1 VTAAPL
7 QTKPLMR
14 HGTVTT
20 SDTGLV
26 ENQVF
31 NQNEKMQEC
40 ILLYVLLQHPCP
52 F

>member
-20 SDTGLV
+20 SDTGVV
-26 ENQVF
+26 EKQ
-31 NQNEKMQEC
+31 
-40 ILLYVLLQHPCP
+40 PT
-52 F
+52 